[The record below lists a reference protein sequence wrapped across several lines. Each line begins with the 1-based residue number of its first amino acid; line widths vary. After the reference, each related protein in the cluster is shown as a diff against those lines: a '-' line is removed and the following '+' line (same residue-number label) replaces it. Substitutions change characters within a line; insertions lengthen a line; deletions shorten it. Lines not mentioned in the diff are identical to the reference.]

1 MRYQTRC
8 SLANFNVWYAEKRM
22 LGTLRQ
28 RQRALGRFFAVVLLA
43 LQVFTQIGHYREHRP
58 SFVAER
64 HARHHAPTRHTDY
77 NAIQTKDLCALCVL
91 SSSSVVLSHPLLQA
105 SYPLSASRKVHFL
118 PWRAVLAARSVRH
131 APPRAPPIS

>member
-1 MRYQTRC
+1 MDSQIPLA
-8 SLANFNVWYAEKRM
+8 LANFNVWYAEKRM
-22 LGTLRQ
+22 LGTLRR

-91 SSSSVVLSHPLLQA
+91 SSSSATLAYPVLQA
-105 SYPLSASRKVHFL
+105 SRRLSASCEAPFL
-118 PWRAVLAARSVRH
+118 PWRTVLAARSVRH
-131 APPRAPPIS
+131 APPRAPPVA